1 MKLLNTIH
9 NIIAEAENNL
19 YEASLKNDDFGEI
32 DTLNNRV
39 EESLKLLE
47 IYKNLF

>member
-19 YEASLKNDDFGEI
+19 YEASLNNDEFGEI
-32 DTLNNRV
+32 ELLQTHVD
-39 EESLKLLE
+39 ESLKLLE